1 MCSVS
6 WPLKLEARMEVAL
19 FGYKL
24 PATCYFHA
32 NISINMTII
41 YILNAFLFTFPWQG
55 SKLKL
60 KIVIV
65 WPHSLNNSGFS
76 FRRKDWTKISSFDL

>member
-6 WPLKLEARMEVAL
+6 WPLKLEARLEVAL

-41 YILNAFLFTFPWQG
+41 YIFNAFLFIFSWQG

-65 WPHSLNNSGFS
+65 WPYSLNNSGFS

>member
-1 MCSVS
+1 MCSVL
-6 WPLKLEARMEVAL
+6 WPLKLEARLEVAL

-41 YILNAFLFTFPWQG
+41 YILNAFLFIFPLQG
-55 SKLKL
+55 SEDCY
-60 KIVIV
+60 
-65 WPHSLNNSGFS
+65 SLAIFS
-76 FRRKDWTKISSFDL
+76 KQVRFQF

>member
-6 WPLKLEARMEVAL
+6 WPLKLEERLAVAL

-41 YILNAFLFTFPWQG
+41 YILNETKKSDAFPFIFARQG

-65 WPHSLNNSGFS
+65 SSLSVECV
-76 FRRKDWTKISSFDL
+76 LQH

>member
-6 WPLKLEARMEVAL
+6 WPLKLEERLEVAL

-41 YILNAFLFTFPWQG
+41 YILNETKEVLLSPLYLPG
-55 SKLKL
+55 
-60 KIVIV
+60 
-65 WPHSLNNSGFS
+65 
-76 FRRKDWTKISSFDL
+76 KDQN